1 MPSQKILS
9 RFLCASLLGLMLAP
23 TITAQETLTNQDVI
37 RLAKLGL
44 SAEIINAKIAQSPAN
59 FDLSVD
65 GLTALAQNKVP
76 NEVIKAMQAKS
87 SNAPLAKSSVG
98 ADKNANE
105 PKAVQNASSIPLPPD
120 KGTYLWDGKQLHLLR
135 QSEATSTGQNILRT
149 ITPGVKK
156 KMEVQLIGGQAKT
169 VFELNQPTI
178 LVSGL
183 GEVVPGVP
191 SFRLLQ
197 IKTGGMRKDRRIVGT
212 YDISVFSGSVSRV
225 DNEIECTVKK
235 MADGIYAFT
244 PAKPLGDGEYGF
256 AQATGAATAINI
268 WDFGIYAEGRP
279 AGNK

>member
-1 MPSQKILS
+1 MSLHRIVLAFALCILA
-9 RFLCASLLGLMLAP
+9 LP
-23 TITAQETLTNQDVI
+23 IVAQDAKPLTNQDVI
-37 RLAKLGL
+37 RLVKLGL
-44 SAEIINAKIAQSPAN
+44 SAEVINATIAESPTS

-65 GLTALAQNKVP
+65 GLVALAQSKVP

-87 SNAPLAKSSVG
+87 STAPRPPAPVG
-98 ADKNANE
+98 AEKNANE
-105 PKAVQNASSIPLPPD
+105 PKTAAKASSIPLPPD
-120 KGTYLWDGKQLHLLR
+120 KGAYLWDGKQLHLLHR
-135 QSEATSTGQNILRT
+135 SEATSMGQNVLRA

-156 KMEVQLIGGQAKT
+156 KMEVQLVGGQAKT
-169 VFELNQPTI
+169 AFDHNQPTI

-212 YDISVFSGSVSRV
+212 YDISAFSGSVSRV
-225 DNEIECTVKK
+225 DNEVECTVKK
-235 MADGIYAFT
+235 MTEGVYAFT
-244 PAKPLGDGEYGF
+244 TAKPLADGEYGF